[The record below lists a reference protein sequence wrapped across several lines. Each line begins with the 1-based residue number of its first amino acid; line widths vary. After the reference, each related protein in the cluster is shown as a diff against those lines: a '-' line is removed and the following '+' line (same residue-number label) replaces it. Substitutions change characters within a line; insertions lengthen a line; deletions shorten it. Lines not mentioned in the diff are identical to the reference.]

1 MKYLSSIFKI
11 LYSCP
16 VQVMFSLKFLYLS
29 PSFSQCQRVVNT
41 SIYYL
46 LNIFSLC
53 CLLFYIKSNKLCQ
66 HEKKVLITRTVE
78 STLRLDA
85 CILINTTQ
93 AKTNKK
99 HHRPNKVRKQRMESE
114 EEGKKIK
121 KRGGKKDMD

>member
-1 MKYLSSIFKI
+1 MSKG
-11 LYSCP
+11 
-16 VQVMFSLKFLYLS
+16 
-29 PSFSQCQRVVNT
+29 CQH
-41 SIYYL
+41 
-46 LNIFSLC
+46 FH
-53 CLLFYIKSNKLCQ
+53 LLFIKYFQSLLFAFLHQIKLCQ

-85 CILINTTQ
+85 CILINTTH